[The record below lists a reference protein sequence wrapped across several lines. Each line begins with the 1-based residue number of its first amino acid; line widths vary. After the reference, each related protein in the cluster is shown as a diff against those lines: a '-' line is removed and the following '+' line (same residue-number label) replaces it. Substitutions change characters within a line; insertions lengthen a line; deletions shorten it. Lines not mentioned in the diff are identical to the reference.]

1 MDNFR
6 RLSPPEQVVFVGAI
20 VALIVSFLDWQQVCV
35 SVVNA
40 CAGASE
46 WNGVGTIAALLVV
59 VLLGWEVAR
68 LLGKD
73 PELGSV
79 TPGQVSAV
87 LAALVLVFT
96 LITFIS
102 HNEARHWPAW
112 IGLLAAIVIAVAAF
126 VRARNEGVEMPTK
139 ETFSTSPAAGTDTSA
154 APDPPEAPPAET
166 Q

>member
-6 RLSPPEQVVFVGAI
+6 RLSPPEQIVFVGAI

-35 SVVNA
+35 SIVNA

-46 WNGVGTIAALLVV
+46 WNGVGTVAALLIV

-87 LAALVLVFT
+87 LALLLLVFT
-96 LITFIS
+96 LITFLS
-102 HNEARHWPAW
+102 HDEARHWPAW
-112 IGLLAAIVIAVAAF
+112 IGLLAAIVIAVAAL
-126 VRARNEGVEMPTK
+126 VRARNEGVEMPAK
-139 ETFSTSPAAGTDTSA
+139 ETFSTRPDTAAA
-154 APDPPEAPPAET
+154 ADPPETPPAET

>member
-1 MDNFR
+1 VDNFR
-6 RLSPPEQVVFVGAI
+6 RLSPAEQIVFVGAI

-46 WNGVGTIAALLVV
+46 WNGVGTIAALLIV

-68 LLGKD
+68 LLGRD
-73 PELGSV
+73 PELGSA

-87 LAALVLVFT
+87 LALLLLVFT
-96 LITFIS
+96 VITFIS
-102 HNEARHWPAW
+102 HDEARHWPAW
-112 IGLLAAIVIAVAAF
+112 IGLLAAIVIAGAAF
-126 VRARNEGVEMPTK
+126 VRARDEGVEVPSK
-139 ETFSTSPAAGTDTSA
+139 DSFSSSPAAGETTE
-154 APDPPEAPPAET
+154 PPEAPPAET

>member
-6 RLSPPEQVVFVGAI
+6 RLSPPEQIVFVGAI

-139 ETFSTSPAAGTDTSA
+139 ETFSTSPDTAAA
-154 APDPPEAPPAET
+154 ADVPETPPAET

>member
-35 SVVNA
+35 SVINA

-46 WNGVGTIAALLVV
+46 WNGVGTVAALLIV
-59 VLLGWEVAR
+59 VLLVWEVAR

-87 LAALVLVFT
+87 LALLLLVFT
-96 LITFIS
+96 LITFLS
-102 HNEARHWPAW
+102 HDEARHWPAW

-139 ETFSTSPAAGTDTSA
+139 ETFSTGPATGSDTAA
-154 APDPPEAPPAET
+154 APDPPETPPAET

>member
-6 RLSPPEQVVFVGAI
+6 RLSPPEQIVFVGAI

-35 SVVNA
+35 SIVNA

-46 WNGVGTIAALLVV
+46 WNGVGTVAALLIV

-87 LAALVLVFT
+87 LALLLLVFT
-96 LITFIS
+96 LITFLS
-102 HNEARHWPAW
+102 HNEARHGPAW

-139 ETFSTSPAAGTDTSA
+139 ETFSTSPSAGTDTA
-154 APDPPEAPPAET
+154 AAADPPETPPAET

>member
-6 RLSPPEQVVFVGAI
+6 RLSPAEQIVFVGAI

-46 WNGVGTIAALLVV
+46 WNGVGTIAALLIV

-68 LLGKD
+68 LLGRD
-73 PELGSV
+73 PELGSA
-79 TPGQVSAV
+79 TPGQVSAA
-87 LAALVLVFT
+87 LALLLLVFT
-96 LITFIS
+96 VITFIS
-102 HNEARHWPAW
+102 HDEARHWPAW
-112 IGLLAAIVIAVAAF
+112 IGLLAAIVIAGAAF
-126 VRARNEGVEMPTK
+126 VRARDEGVEVPSK
-139 ETFSTSPAAGTDTSA
+139 DSFSSSPAAADTA
-154 APDPPEAPPAET
+154 EPPEAPPAET

>member
-6 RLSPPEQVVFVGAI
+6 RLSPAEQIVFVGAI

-46 WNGVGTIAALLVV
+46 WNGVGTIAALLIV

-68 LLGKD
+68 LLGRD
-73 PELGSV
+73 PELGSA
-79 TPGQVSAV
+79 TPGQVSAA
-87 LAALVLVFT
+87 LALLLLVFT
-96 LITFIS
+96 VITYIS
-102 HNEARHWPAW
+102 HDEARHWPAW
-112 IGLLAAIVIAVAAF
+112 IGLLAAIVIAGAAF
-126 VRARNEGVEMPTK
+126 VRARDEGVEVPSK
-139 ETFSTSPAAGTDTSA
+139 DSFSSSPAAADTA
-154 APDPPEAPPAET
+154 EPPEAPPAET